1 MKESKTLIGQQ
12 LKSLQ
17 TQAGQTPSTS
27 DGAAGATDLERKLTP
42 QQKQE
47 LSQAVNVLFTLL
59 EDAFPTKFKHAFRS
73 AEDRQRAQRVWMSSL
88 KVFPP
93 QLIVEVAREAIK
105 TSKYFPDLGEIY
117 RLCRAAYTR
126 HGLKEPLQAYYE
138 ACNAPQQSLSHSWS
152 HIAVYLA
159 ARDTGWPTLRG
170 EEQRTAFPL
179 YEQNYE
185 LWCNRVLEGEDL
197 QAMVA
202 GALENPRHAALAAE
216 VENAASERLQQ
227 KMQQQGIDPTAGRQ
241 AFIDMKKK
249 MERS

>member
-1 MKESKTLIGQQ
+1 M
-12 LKSLQ
+12 
-17 TQAGQTPSTS
+17 
-27 DGAAGATDLERKLTP
+27 TP

-59 EDAFPTKFKHAFRS
+59 EDAFPTKFKHAFRT

-105 TSKYFPDLGEIY
+105 TSKYFPDLAEIY
-117 RLCRAAYTR
+117 QQCRAAYSR

-138 ACNAPQQSLSHSWS
+138 ACNSPQQNLGYGWS
-152 HIAVYLA
+152 HMAVYLA

-170 EEQRTAFPL
+170 EEQRFAFPL
-179 YEQNYE
+179 FEKNYE

-197 QAMVA
+197 NALVA
-202 GALENPRHAALAAE
+202 NALENPRFAALDTEQDRIA
-216 VENAASERLQQ
+216 QQ
-227 KMQQQGIDPTAGRQ
+227 QQQQRMQQQGINPEGGRQ
-241 AFIDMKKK
+241 AFLDLKK
-249 MERS
+249 EFNQP